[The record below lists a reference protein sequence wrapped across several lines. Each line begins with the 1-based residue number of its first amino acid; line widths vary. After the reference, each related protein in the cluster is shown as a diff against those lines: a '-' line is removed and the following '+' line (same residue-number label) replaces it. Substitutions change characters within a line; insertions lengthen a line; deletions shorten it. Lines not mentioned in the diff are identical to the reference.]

1 MDRFVIPLDS
11 SWKEM
16 FDLFLI
22 INSCY
27 NVYVNAYY
35 AAFRSPTGKVEIIL
49 EYVIEGMFL
58 LDMIFCFF

>member
-1 MDRFVIPLDS
+1 
-11 SWKEM
+11 M